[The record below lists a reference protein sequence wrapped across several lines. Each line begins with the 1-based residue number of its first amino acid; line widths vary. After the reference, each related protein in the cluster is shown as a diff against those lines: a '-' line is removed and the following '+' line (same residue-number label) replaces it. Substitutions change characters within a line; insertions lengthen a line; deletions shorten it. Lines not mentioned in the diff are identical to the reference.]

1 MTALSHVAIIAQVRS
16 EGSVMPFRPRT
27 FDLMLCH
34 TDPQDRQIKEA
45 TRILRQLG
53 YQARKVEF
61 EPPPGN

>member
-1 MTALSHVAIIAQVRS
+1 MIPLTHVGITAQVRTQ
-16 EGSVMPFRPRT
+16 GSSQPYQPRT
-27 FDLMLCH
+27 FDLMLCP
-34 TDPQDRQIKEA
+34 TDPQDRQLKEA